1 MSRNTPLAVEHGPNF
16 SAGHLGPFADLMQY
30 EFVVPA
36 LGNRKVPGKVFLK
49 EPLALSGAEMSWN
62 CFPPGLAMPF
72 LHAHREHEEVYL
84 FIAGSGEFM
93 VDDRV
98 FPVAEGSVV
107 RVAPA
112 GVRAY
117 RNTGDTPLHFIVLQV
132 RAGSLSASTVDDG
145 IVVHNPLR
153 WPESAAA

>member
-1 MSRNTPLAVEHGPNF
+1 MSKDTPLAVDHGPNF
-16 SAGHLGPFADLMQY
+16 SAGHLGRFADLMQY

-49 EPLALSGAEMSWN
+49 EPLALTGVEMSWN
-62 CFPPGLAMPF
+62 CFPPGLAIPF

-84 FIAGSGEFM
+84 FISGSGEFM
-93 VDDRV
+93 VDERV

-112 GVRAY
+112 GARAY
-117 RNTGDTPLHFIVLQV
+117 RNTGSAPLHFIVLQV
-132 RAGSLSASTVDDG
+132 KAGSLAASTVDDG
-145 IVVHNPLR
+145 EVIDRPLR
-153 WPESAAA
+153 WPANAVA